1 VRRAGGGRSTAVPR
15 QRGRGESR
23 RQRAEGRRQKAEGR
37 RAEGRKGAVPSLAKA
52 LLSKLG
58 KNGFVTIVFLGYFR
72 DL

>member
-1 VRRAGGGRSTAVPR
+1 
-15 QRGRGESR
+15 
-23 RQRAEGRRQKAEGR
+23 
-37 RAEGRKGAVPSLAKA
+37 LAKA